1 MMHGSKKRVG
11 FVRSTNGRALWS
23 SILAGAFALALPSA
37 ARAAQVWTASSA
49 AKVRPQAP
57 VPPNAPTS
65 ATLAAARNEFE
76 SFHVVVTGPA
86 SGVSMRLDGL
96 NDGKGHTIAGRD
108 VVLYR
113 EALIN
118 VPTPTGGDGA
128 SGLWPDALIPDVDP
142 IAGEKRNA
150 FPFDVPQGQSIAVL
164 VDIHVPA
171 TAPAGVY
178 NGVVMVTGGVTAQVP
193 VQLTVWNFAVPSTS
207 TLRSAFGMAWNGPCM
222 GHGDGSCSNTVQ
234 EQQLRQRY
242 MQAALDNHISIDVP
256 YYTAPLRV
264 DASGDFNDYDLWVAP
279 FLDGTANT
287 RLAGAKLTAVEVE
300 AIGITTPQTAAWSRH
315 FQQKGWYPT
324 LFSYICD
331 EPPATCAW
339 TDIPV
344 RTSAVAAAD
353 PQLPRLVT
361 TTTAEAAAHG
371 VTGISLFTPVIN
383 FVEGRPG
390 SGAYAGNQRAKYPA
404 TMWWYQ
410 SCMSFGC
417 GGGETGWPSYAI
429 DTDMTR
435 NRAMEWLSFLY
446 DVQGELYYETTM
458 AFFTGDPW
466 VTQTNFGGSGDGT
479 LFYPGTPARI
489 GGHTEIPIE
498 TLRMKGI
505 RDGMEDYEL
514 LNLAAKLGMGAQAK
528 SIAAGVFPKTY
539 MATSTP
545 AQIDS
550 ARAQLAAL
558 ILQAQ
563 APAPAPTPGPV
574 PVPAPVPAPAP
585 GPTPAPSP
593 APAPA
598 PVPAPAPDGGTAIGP
613 VAPGTTAAT
622 PAAGGCAGAGTG
634 LAWLALPVL
643 LQLALRLRRR
653 ARGSTGA

>member
-1 MMHGSKKRVG
+1 MHGSTKQPIG
-11 FVRSTNGRALWS
+11 LVRCTNRRALWS
-23 SILAGAFALALPSA
+23 SIFAGAFALALPSA
-37 ARAAQVWTASSA
+37 ARAAQVWTASGA

-57 VPPNAPTS
+57 VPANAPTS

-76 SFHVVVTGPA
+76 SFQVVVTGPA
-86 SGVSMRLDGL
+86 SGVSMRLESL
-96 NDGKGHTIAGRD
+96 NDGKGHAIAGRD

-128 SGLWPDALIPDVDP
+128 AGQWPDALIPDVDP

-150 FPFDVPQGQSIAVL
+150 FPFDVAAGQSIAVL

-171 TAPAGVY
+171 TAPAGTY
-178 NGVVMVTGGVTAQVP
+178 NGLLVVTGGVTAQVP
-193 VQLTVWNFAVPSTS
+193 FQLTVWNFEVPSTS
-207 TLRSAFGMAWNGPCM
+207 TLRSAFGLAWNGPCM
-222 GHGDGSCSNTVQ
+222 GHGDGACSKTVQ
-234 EQQLRQRY
+234 EMQLRQRY
-242 MQAALDNHISIDVP
+242 LQAALDNHISIDIP
-256 YYTAPLRV
+256 YYTSPLRA
-264 DASGDFNDYDLWVAP
+264 DGTGDFTDYDLWVAP

-300 AIGITTPQTAAWSRH
+300 TIGITTPQTAAWSRH
-315 FQQKGWYPT
+315 FQQKGWSST

-339 TDIPV
+339 SDIPV
-344 RTSAVAAAD
+344 RTNAVAAAD

-361 TTTAEAAAHG
+361 TTTADAAAHG
-371 VTGISLFTPVIN
+371 VQGISLFTPVIN
-383 FVEGRPG
+383 FMEGRPG
-390 SGAYAGNQRAKYPA
+390 TGAYAGNQRAKYPA
-404 TMWWYQ
+404 TIFWYQ

-417 GGGETGWPSYAI
+417 GGAETGWPSYAI

-458 AFFTGDPW
+458 AYFTGDPW

-489 GGHTEIPIE
+489 GGQTEIPIE
-498 TLRMKGI
+498 SLRMKGI

-528 SIAAGVFPKTY
+528 TIAAGVFPKTY

-563 APAPAPTPGPV
+563 GAAPAPAPGPGPA
-574 PVPAPVPAPAP
+574 PAPAPGPAPVPAP
-585 GPTPAPSP
+585 
-593 APAPA
+593 
-598 PVPAPAPDGGTAIGP
+598 DGGT
-613 VAPGTTAAT
+613 GTTPISLAPASAAAA

-643 LQLALRLRRR
+643 LQLALRRRRR
-653 ARGSTGA
+653 ARGSTGAQ